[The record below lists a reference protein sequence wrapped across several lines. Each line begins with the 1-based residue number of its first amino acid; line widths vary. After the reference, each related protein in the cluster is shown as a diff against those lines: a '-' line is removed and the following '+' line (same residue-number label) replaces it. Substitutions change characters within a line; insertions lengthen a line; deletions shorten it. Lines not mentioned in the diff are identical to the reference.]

1 MHTTLLTGI
10 IISRWESNEPP
21 FKQTHLQR
29 IEKEIVMKKAFVILV
44 LTLFVLV
51 TAGTVVG
58 AEMAKKGN
66 GDYRSG
72 KSGTFVFI
80 PMGKERMQ
88 MNFEEV
94 GVVVSAPENSP
105 LYNASFRDIGTLH
118 AIKGKH
124 KMSGFVE
131 WTRPNGDKIYA
142 TFEGEGLLGGGGS
155 KTVLKFVGGT
165 GTCTG
170 ITGTI
175 EIKGTPG
182 IKPAK
187 KGVYNGISVGKFN
200 WKIP

>member
-1 MHTTLLTGI
+1 
-10 IISRWESNEPP
+10 
-21 FKQTHLQR
+21 
-29 IEKEIVMKKAFVILV
+29 MKKAFVILI

-88 MNFEEV
+88 MNFDEI

-105 LYNASFRDIGTLH
+105 FNNATFRDIGTLH
-118 AIKGKH
+118 AIKGKW
-124 KMSGFVE
+124 KGSGFVE
-131 WTRPNGDKIYA
+131 WTCTNGDKVYG
-142 TFEGEGLLGGGGS
+142 TFESQGVMGGS
-155 KTVLKFVGGT
+155 TSAVLKFVGGT
-165 GTCTG
+165 GAYTG
-170 ITGTI
+170 IEGTL
-175 EIKGTPG
+175 EMRNTPG
-182 IKPAK
+182 IKPAR
-187 KGVYNGISVGKFN
+187 KGIYQGITVGKLN